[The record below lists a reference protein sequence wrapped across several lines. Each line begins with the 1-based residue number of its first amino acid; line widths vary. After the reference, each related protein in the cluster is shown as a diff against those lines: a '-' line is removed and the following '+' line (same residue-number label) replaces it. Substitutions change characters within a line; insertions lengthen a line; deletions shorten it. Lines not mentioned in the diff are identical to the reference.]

1 MAGLVPSNL
10 SDIIAVAN
18 PEVQPKR
25 RVVKARVVTDEEYYA
40 ILKSKERKE
49 QEDKEAKEKRRLE
62 REKKKEERERLK
74 EAKGRERE
82 KKKQEKEAQKEAKK
96 QEKEAQKEAKKQEK
110 EAQKEAKKQKK
121 PCRQKR
127 KRSPVPSSDSDEELE
142 SNPGPSRQQPKH
154 SRRFPARFRTADD
167 SSDSSG
173 NESDTVCGKCNRRE
187 PGECNDKHVF
197 WIDCEVC
204 DKWFFTFYVFSKKII
219 PRIAMSVKTV
229 FESFN

>member
-1 MAGLVPSNL
+1 M
-10 SDIIAVAN
+10 
-18 PEVQPKR
+18 
-25 RVVKARVVTDEEYYA
+25 
-40 ILKSKERKE
+40 KSKERKE

-74 EAKGRERE
+74 EAKGCERE
-82 KKKQEKEAQKEAKK
+82 KKK

-154 SRRFPARFRTADD
+154 SRRFSARFMTADD

-187 PGECNDKHVF
+187 PGECKDKHVF

-204 DKWFFTFYVFSKKII
+204 DKWFHVLCVFQKNHTKNRYVCEDC
-219 PRIAMSVKTV
+219 V
-229 FESFN
+229 